1 MNGCPHRRP
10 GRSGAGPTLSLIC
23 LAIAAGAL
31 AGQDGSGPDE
41 GWWAELPDPGPG
53 LHVFEADSIYEIRGR
68 TYGDLLGE
76 MRRRGPGVDDIGT
89 RLGVHVA
96 QWRWSYEYRTGGADA
111 RCRVTDASVILR
123 SVIVLPEWVDRS
135 GAVREV
141 ARAWPRFVDALVT
154 HELGHRTR
162 ARRLGVS
169 LWQSLLGLQA
179 ETCEAL
185 GTLVSETASRIV
197 EEGEAAQLEY
207 DRETGH
213 GVHQGAVWP
222 P

>member
-1 MNGCPHRRP
+1 MIGCPPRP
-10 GRSGAGPTLSLIC
+10 RGRPCAGSALTLAC
-23 LAIAAGAL
+23 LAIAAGGL
-31 AGQDGSGPDE
+31 AGQDGTGPGE
-41 GWWAELPDPGPG
+41 GWWAGLSDPGPG

-68 TYGDLLGE
+68 SYDDLLAE
-76 MRRRGPGVDDIGT
+76 MRRKGPGVDDIGT

-111 RCRVTDASVILR
+111 RCRVTDASVVLR
-123 SVIVLPEWVDRS
+123 SVIVLPRWVDRA

-154 HELGHRTR
+154 HELGHR
-162 ARRLGVS
+162 ARSRTLGVR

-179 ETCEAL
+179 ETCDAL
-185 GTLVSETASRIV
+185 GTLLSETAARIV
-197 EEGEAAQLEY
+197 EEGEAAQLDY
-207 DRETGH
+207 DRRTEH
-213 GVHQGAVWP
+213 GVRQGAVWP

>member
-1 MNGCPHRRP
+1 MNDFRQRP
-10 GRSGAGPTLSLIC
+10 CSRPRAGSALP
-23 LAIAAGAL
+23 LAWLALAAGGL
-31 AGQDGSGPDE
+31 AAQDGVGPGDE
-41 GWWAELPDPGPG
+41 WWAGLPDPGPG
-53 LHVFEADSIYEIRGR
+53 LHVFEADSTYEVRGR
-68 TYGDLLGE
+68 SYDELLGD
-76 MRRRGPGVDDIGT
+76 MRRKGPGVDDIGT

-96 QWRWSYEYRTGGADA
+96 GWRWSYEYRTGGG
-111 RCRVTDASVILR
+111 RCRVAGASVLLR

-135 GAVREV
+135 GAPHEI
-141 ARAWPRFVDALVT
+141 ARAWPRFVDALLT

-162 ARRLGVS
+162 ARSLGVR

-179 ETCEAL
+179 ESCDAL
-185 GTLVSETASRIV
+185 GTLVSETAARVV

-213 GVHQGAVWP
+213 GVRQGAIWP